1 MTATAR
7 KLAVIIWNMIVKK
20 EAYQPLN
27 LDLYQKQMKTRILV
41 SIKEKMTALG
51 MSVEEL
57 NAALT

>member
-1 MTATAR
+1 VTATAR